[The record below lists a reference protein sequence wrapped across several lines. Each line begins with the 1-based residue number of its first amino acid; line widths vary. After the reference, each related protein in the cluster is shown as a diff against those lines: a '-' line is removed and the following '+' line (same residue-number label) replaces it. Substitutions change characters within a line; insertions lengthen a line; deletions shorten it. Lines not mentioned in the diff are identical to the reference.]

1 MPRLSLSLPPL
12 PPSLSP
18 SLPLSL
24 SSISNALA
32 VTSDPIHFRFFTG
45 ENQPSSAT
53 PPRAT
58 TTTTTTTTATTT
70 IPSSRHD
77 LDDIMESPPVQTVL
91 QMGFPRR
98 LIRDLLSQNS
108 HRLTAET
115 LCHLALQ
122 AVQGASAA
130 QRTAQDTE
138 GPVPGTDRPVP
149 GTDRPV
155 PGTERSLPG
164 DRVKETAHVGPGR
177 NDGGPSRFLVDE
189 NQQTD
194 LTRPKSSGEEPTAPP
209 LVPSAPFLLDLSG
222 HRERVMCKV
231 CSEAEVKVTFRP
243 CNHLVCCSQCAVLF
257 TTCPVCEHPIE
268 DTLTTYLS

>member
-1 MPRLSLSLPPL
+1 
-12 PPSLSP
+12 
-18 SLPLSL
+18 
-24 SSISNALA
+24 
-32 VTSDPIHFRFFTG
+32 
-45 ENQPSSAT
+45 
-53 PPRAT
+53 
-58 TTTTTTTTATTT
+58 
-70 IPSSRHD
+70 
-77 LDDIMESPPVQTVL
+77 MESPLVQTVL

-122 AVQGASAA
+122 AAQGASAA
-130 QRTAQDTE
+130 QRLAQDTE
-138 GPVPGTDRPVP
+138 GPVP

-164 DRVKETAHVGPGR
+164 DREKEAAHVGSGGR
-177 NDGGPSRFLVDE
+177 KDGGPSRFLEDDDQRT
-189 NQQTD
+189 N
-194 LTRPKSSGEEPTAPP
+194 LTRPKSAGEELTAPP

-222 HRERVMCKV
+222 HHERVACKV
-231 CSEAEVKVTFRP
+231 CSEAEVTVTFRP